1 MTEIRIPAS
10 REYSVWIR
18 RGLLDR
24 AGERVAAVTGARRA
38 ALVGDERVLSL
49 HGARA
54 KASLEAAGL
63 ETAVCSF
70 PGGEQGKTLET
81 YGAVMNFLAER
92 RLERTDVL
100 VALGGGVTG
109 DLGGFAAAT
118 YQRGMRLAQ
127 IPTTLLAA
135 VDSSVGGKTGVDLAS
150 GKNLCGCF
158 YQPDLVLC
166 DPEVLT
172 TLPPEVFRDGCAEV
186 IKYGLLGS
194 EEFFHSLESTPVE
207 SQLETVI
214 ARCVAMKRDIVAED
228 EFDLGRRQLLNL
240 GHTVGHAV
248 EARSHYSVSHGCA
261 VAIGMA
267 VVARGAAAMGICS
280 GDTAEAV
287 VRLLRRYGLPTETA
301 YSGRE
306 LYEAAL
312 SDKKIRG
319 GKLHLVVPEAI
330 GRCRVMTMEPEKLRD
345 WLEAG
350 GVRWM

>member
-18 RGLLDR
+18 RACWTGR
-24 AGERVAAVTGARRA
+24 GSGRAVTGARRA

-127 IPTTLLAA
+127 IPTTLLGGGGFLR
-135 VDSSVGGKTGVDLAS
+135 GGKTGW
-150 GKNLCGCF
+150 
-158 YQPDLVLC
+158 
-166 DPEVLT
+166 
-172 TLPPEVFRDGCAEV
+172 
-186 IKYGLLGS
+186 IW
-194 EEFFHSLESTPVE
+194 PV
-207 SQLETVI
+207 
-214 ARCVAMKRDIVAED
+214 
-228 EFDLGRRQLLNL
+228 GR
-240 GHTVGHAV
+240 T
-248 EARSHYSVSHGCA
+248 C
-261 VAIGMA
+261 
-267 VVARGAAAMGICS
+267 AAASISRTLCC
-280 GDTAEAV
+280 AI
-287 VRLLRRYGLPTETA
+287 RRF
-301 YSGRE
+301 
-306 LYEAAL
+306 
-312 SDKKIRG
+312 
-319 GKLHLVVPEAI
+319 
-330 GRCRVMTMEPEKLRD
+330 
-345 WLEAG
+345 
-350 GVRWM
+350 

>member
-1 MTEIRIPAS
+1 MDPPGPAGPGGGSGRS
-10 REYSVWIR
+10 RHR
-18 RGLLDR
+18 
-24 AGERVAAVTGARRA
+24 ARRA

-158 YQPDLVLC
+158 YQPD
-166 DPEVLT
+166 P
-172 TLPPEVFRDGCAEV
+172 
-186 IKYGLLGS
+186 
-194 EEFFHSLESTPVE
+194 
-207 SQLETVI
+207 
-214 ARCVAMKRDIVAED
+214 
-228 EFDLGRRQLLNL
+228 
-240 GHTVGHAV
+240 
-248 EARSHYSVSHGCA
+248 CA
-261 VAIGMA
+261 V
-267 VVARGAAAMGICS
+267 RS
-280 GDTAEAV
+280 GGFDHPA
-287 VRLLRRYGLPTETA
+287 
-301 YSGRE
+301 
-306 LYEAAL
+306 
-312 SDKKIRG
+312 
-319 GKLHLVVPEAI
+319 
-330 GRCRVMTMEPEKLRD
+330 
-345 WLEAG
+345 AG
-350 GVRWM
+350 GVPGRLRRSDQIRYFVQRRIFP

>member
-1 MTEIRIPAS
+1 MDPPGPAGPGGGAGRS
-10 REYSVWIR
+10 RHR
-18 RGLLDR
+18 
-24 AGERVAAVTGARRA
+24 ARRA

-186 IKYGLLGS
+186 IKYGILCS
-194 EEFFHSLESTPVE
+194 EEFFHSIETTPVE
-207 SQLETVI
+207 AQLETVI

-240 GHTVGHAV
+240 GHTLGHAV
-248 EARSHYSVSHGCA
+248 EARSRYSVSHGCA

-267 VVARGAAAMGICS
+267 VIARGAAAMAFAGRIRRRRWCAFCAGTAFPRNRPIPARSCTRRPCPTKRS
-280 GDTAEAV
+280 GAASCIWSS
-287 VRLLRRYGLPTETA
+287 RRPL
-301 YSGRE
+301 
-306 LYEAAL
+306 
-312 SDKKIRG
+312 D
-319 GKLHLVVPEAI
+319 
-330 GRCRVMTMEPEKLRD
+330 D
-345 WLEAG
+345 AG
-350 GVRWM
+350 S